1 MHNINRKIILGITC
15 CICIISIFFYIIFL
29 KYNIKFYKLD
39 FENINNITQIEF
51 LSKKNK
57 YVLEDKNQIVKILEE
72 LNKKKTL
79 RSSIN
84 DVPNNIKNYITVKIK
99 RTNMEDEIL
108 YIYENKDEIYLE
120 KPYNGIYK
128 IDKEKFL
135 MKGE

>member
-15 CICIISIFFYIIFL
+15 CICIISIFSLIIFL

-39 FENINNITQIEF
+39 FENINNVTQIEF

-57 YVLEDKNQIVKILEE
+57 YVLEDKNKIVKILEE

-79 RSSIN
+79 KESIN
-84 DVPNNIKNYITVKIK
+84 DFPNNVENYITVRIK
-99 RTNMEDEIL
+99 RNNMEDEIV
-108 YIYENKDEIYLE
+108 YIYENKNEIYIE

>member
-1 MHNINRKIILGITC
+1 MHNIDRKIILRITC
-15 CICIISIFFYIIFL
+15 CICFVSILIFAIFI
-29 KYNIKFYKLD
+29 KCNIKFYKLD